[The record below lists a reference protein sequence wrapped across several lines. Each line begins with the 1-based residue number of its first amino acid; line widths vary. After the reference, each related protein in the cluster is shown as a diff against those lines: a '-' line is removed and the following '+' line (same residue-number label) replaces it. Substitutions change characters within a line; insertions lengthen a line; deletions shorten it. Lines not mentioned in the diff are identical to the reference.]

1 MFSSTPPSLIHRF
14 LLVDDVMD
22 TLVSLRVFVTVA
34 EMRSFSGAAARLGM
48 SVAMVSK
55 HVMHLEGRISAR
67 LLNRTSRSV
76 SMTEAGR
83 LYLAHAC
90 QAIEG
95 IDQADAEIRNAA
107 LEPSGTLRVSAPVWM
122 ANPMFANALA
132 DYRRKYPKVQID
144 IDLSDGMVN
153 IVDEAFD
160 LVLRATSTPDPGL
173 ITRVLTEIEFRLVAS
188 PAYIAATALPA
199 KLSDLEGHDLL
210 AYTDM
215 SLTGPMTWK
224 SLGKKH
230 SVAFRVVLRSGNE
243 SLLREAALAGMG
255 FAFLPEHLIQ
265 GDLRRG
271 TLVAVLPKQAVIEV
285 PLHAAYAS
293 SRFLSAK
300 VRTFIDHFARRG
312 ALKMPERVS

>member
-1 MFSSTPPSLIHRF
+1 MLSSTPTSLIHRF
-14 LLVDDVMD
+14 LLVDDIMD

-34 EMRSFSGAAARLGM
+34 ELRSFSGAATRLGM

-55 HVMHLEGRISAR
+55 HVMHLEQRISAR

-76 SMTEAGR
+76 SLTEAGK
-83 LYLAHAC
+83 LYFSRTC
-90 QAIEG
+90 QALEG
-95 IDQADAEIRNAA
+95 IDQADVEIRNAS

-144 IDLSDGMVN
+144 MDLSGGMVN
-153 IVDEAFD
+153 IVDEGFD
-160 LVLRATSTPDPGL
+160 LVLRATSAPDPGL

-188 PAYIAATALPA
+188 PAYIAATTPPS
-199 KLSDLEGHDLL
+199 KLSDLEGRDLL

-224 SLGKKH
+224 WQGKKH
-230 SVAFRVVLRSGNE
+230 SIAFRVVLRSGNE

-255 FAFLPEHLIQ
+255 FAFLPEQLIQ
-265 GDLRRG
+265 GDLRSG
-271 TLVAVLPKQAVIEV
+271 SLVVVLPKQAVVKV

-300 VRTFIDHFARRG
+300 VRTFIDHFAQRG
-312 ALKMPERVS
+312 TLKMPERVN